1 MLPQNIFSRNFWTSS
16 IKFIA
21 KIAISLHWYSAEKP
35 TSEGLGREERRKVSR
50 GYQHFFLHFP
60 QISTVWWLVAW
71 YCSDPVWWWLLVNT
85 LWRWWDD
92 NSHTGPSSTLPRAGI
107 QRLVIRSS
115 SVITSTRWPLTA
127 LPGHVTVINL
137 HTISAA
143 HHQWEKWHH
152 SSMMQGGAG
161 SVLMSQSREGC
172 SSRI

>member
-161 SVLMSQSREGC
+161 SVLVSQSREGC
-172 SSRI
+172 SSWI